1 MHMNLLTESFRI
13 RMALRAQLRLWVVI
27 WTLCIIGSLG
37 VCSADIYCVLVL
49 RNQLA
54 EVRQRAQTTEEV
66 VARSEKVKAQLAE
79 LAEKTETL
87 QKLQPKDHGL
97 PLLSMLTAS
106 AVHSE
111 HNIHIDK
118 FVMQSDRTPPR
129 VQKAKATTND
139 RSAMRTVVTVAS
151 IHGIATSDQAVSQL
165 VDHLRSYD
173 LFRRVDLKSTS
184 VLSNS
189 VQGGREFHVECHY

>member
-1 MHMNLLTESFRI
+1 MQMNLLTESFRI
-13 RMALRAQLRLWVVI
+13 RMALRAQLRQWAVI
-27 WTLCIIGSLG
+27 WTICTIGMLG
-37 VCSADIYCVLVL
+37 VCAANTYRVLVL
-49 RNQLA
+49 RGQLV
-54 EVRQRAQTTEEV
+54 EVRQRAKTTEEV
-66 VARSEKVKAQLAE
+66 VVRSEQVKAQLAE
-79 LAEKTETL
+79 LAEETETL
-87 QKLQPKDHGL
+87 RKLQPKDHAL
-97 PLLSMLTAS
+97 PLLSLLTAS

-111 HNIHIDK
+111 HNIHINK

-129 VQKAKATTND
+129 VQKTKATADDPT
-139 RSAMRTVVTVAS
+139 AERTVITVAS

-189 VQGGREFHVECHY
+189 VQSGREFHVECHY

>member
-13 RMALRAQLRLWVVI
+13 RMALRAQLRHWAVI
-27 WTLCIIGSLG
+27 WTLCMLGSLG
-37 VCSADIYCVLVL
+37 VCSADVYRALVL
-49 RNQLA
+49 RGQLV

-87 QKLQPKDHGL
+87 RKLQPKDHGL

-106 AVHSE
+106 AVQSE
-111 HNIHIDK
+111 HNIHISK
-118 FVMQSDRTPPR
+118 FVMQSDRAPPR
-129 VQKAKATTND
+129 IQKATTTAND
-139 RSAMRTVVTVAS
+139 PTAARTVITVAS

-189 VQGGREFHVECHY
+189 VHGGREFHVECHY